1 MDLRSVLLQIIVL
14 EDRKQLQVWKGQEEV
29 LK

>member
-14 EDRKQLQVWKGQEEV
+14 EDRKQLKVWEGQGEV